1 MNSLSDK
8 YYIRRNC
15 YEWCDRREQYIWSFF
30 LGYMT
35 MRFIV
40 DFHLD
45 SVFDPLVCVDKDG
58 IDDK

>member
-1 MNSLSDK
+1 
-8 YYIRRNC
+8 
-15 YEWCDRREQYIWSFF
+15 
-30 LGYMT
+30 MT

>member
-1 MNSLSDK
+1 MNGVIDGNNI
-8 YYIRRNC
+8 YGH
-15 YEWCDRREQYIWSFF
+15 FF
-30 LGYMT
+30 LGYVT

-40 DFHLD
+40 VFHLD